1 MTGGRARLTFL
12 GTGTSQGVPIIGCK
26 CEVCRSKDERDKR
39 FRASVFVEYEGL
51 NILVD
56 AGPDFRIQM
65 LRLGISHLDAILL
78 THNHKDHTGGLD
90 DVRSL
95 NYVDRRAAEIYCER
109 NVLEDLIREYPYVFK
124 FPKYP
129 GAPEWMLHVID
140 ERPFIL
146 RKDTA
151 EKELVWVHDIGYHYR
166 LPNGQLIPTARC
178 LDDMIDEAPKA
189 VAASSDGS
197 TASLRSA
204 PPLASLRSA
213 PVPPLT
219 VPRVAWVEP
228 ARLAATTPSGDSER
242 SDAGSLR
249 GTPLSP
255 PRGRRGGDSVPVSGG
270 TIVTPIRGLH
280 DKLPVL
286 GFRFGDI
293 AYITDMSTL
302 PESEFAKLQG
312 LKHLTLNT
320 VGYNK
325 HHSHFSLQETLDLAD
340 RIQAEHTWLT
350 HLSHSFPVHEVFDK
364 ELERMCSEQ
373 HIHSIVRPAYDG
385 LVIE

>member
-39 FRASVFVEYEGL
+39 FRASAFVEYEGL

-56 AGPDFRIQM
+56 AGPDFRMQM

-95 NYVDRRAAEIYCER
+95 NYVDRRAAEIYCEK

-140 ERPFIL
+140 ERPFTI
-146 RKDTA
+146 RKDSA
-151 EKELVWVHDIGYHYR
+151 DKELVWVHDVGYHYR
-166 LPNGQLIPTARC
+166 LHDGTLIPTARC
-178 LDDMIDEAPKA
+178 LDDMIDQAE
-189 VAASSDGS
+189 V
-197 TASLRSA
+197 ASLDGETTA
-204 PPLASLRSA
+204 
-213 PVPPLT
+213 VP
-219 VPRVAWVEP
+219 
-228 ARLAATTPSGDSER
+228 
-242 SDAGSLR
+242 
-249 GTPLSP
+249 
-255 PRGRRGGDSVPVSGG
+255 
-270 TIVTPIRGLH
+270 IIPIRGLH

-293 AYITDMSTL
+293 AYITDMSSI
-302 PESEFAKLQG
+302 PESEFEKLKG

-320 VGYNK
+320 VSYNR
-325 HHSHFSLQETLDLAD
+325 HHSHFSLEEAIELAD

-350 HLSHSFPVHEVFDK
+350 HLSHSFPVHEEFCQ
-364 ELERMCSEQ
+364 ELNRLCSEKNVR
-373 HIHSIVRPAYDG
+373 SIVQPAYDG

>member
-1 MTGGRARLTFL
+1 MTFL

-39 FRASVFVEYEGL
+39 FRASALVEYEGL
-51 NILVD
+51 TILVD
-56 AGPDFRIQM
+56 AGPDFRMQM

-109 NVLEDLIREYPYVFK
+109 SVLEDLIREYPYVFK

-140 ERPFIL
+140 ERPFII
-146 RKDTA
+146 RKDA
-151 EKELVWVHDIGYHYR
+151 SEKELVWVHDVGYHYR
-166 LPNGQLIPTARC
+166 LPDGQLIPTARC

-204 PPLASLRSA
+204 P
-213 PVPPLT
+213 
-219 VPRVAWVEP
+219 
-228 ARLAATTPSGDSER
+228 
-242 SDAGSLR
+242 
-249 GTPLSP
+249 
-255 PRGRRGGDSVPVSGG
+255 VSGG

-293 AYITDMSTL
+293 AYITDMSSI
-302 PESEFAKLQG
+302 PESEFAKLEG

-320 VGYNK
+320 VSYNP
-325 HHSHFSLQETLDLAD
+325 HHSHFSLDETLALAD
-340 RIQAEHTWLT
+340 RIRPQFTWLT
-350 HLSHSFPVHEVFDK
+350 HLSHSFPVHEKFSQ
-364 ELERMCSEQ
+364 ELKRLCAERN
-373 HIHSIVRPAYDG
+373 IHSVVQPAYDG